1 MKDKLKSSEVEKLK
15 SQSLSA
21 GKTEPFNS
29 STLQPFNQTEKV
41 YRQCLKRELDR
52 ERKWR
57 NSEQGAF
64 EASMLSL
71 DRIISRKHCRDV
83 PNSAADD
90 CDFAVDGWQSDGGKG
105 MEAVIRYCD
114 GELGESYYQRR
125 IKFARRRLARYDRRL
140 LEVFDLIMKNGKN
153 REESICQMALKIR
166 PHGRRRKSDTGTTE
180 KKS

>member
-41 YRQCLKRELDR
+41 YRECLKRERDR
-52 ERKWR
+52 ERLWR
-57 NSEQGAF
+57 KSKRHKDVRNHLHFVHVDF
-64 EASMLSL
+64 EEAEAQDES
-71 DRIISRKHCRDV
+71 
-83 PNSAADD
+83 PA
-90 CDFAVDGWQSDGGKG
+90 WQSDGGKG

-114 GELGESYYQRR
+114 GELGESYYLRR
-125 IKFARRRLARYDRRL
+125 IKYARRRLARYDRRL